1 MTLGQRIAAART
13 KAGLTQV
20 ELANKLSVSRQA
32 ITKWENDRGIPDI
45 ENLKALATLFGVS
58 LDYLL
63 ATSGEFSPKVWT
75 EPIDITRYTK
85 SGSQRSRFDAAV
97 RSKYP
102 EAEII
107 YPLVR
112 RRKLTVWESIVDFV
126 VQPGVLGVADSLKD
140 RSAYYVVNL
149 GDRDLL
155 VNVTKEF
162 IESKDLVNRFTERKK
177 VIGENRFIKSTYT
190 I

>member
-1 MTLGQRIAAART
+1 M
-13 KAGLTQV
+13 
-20 ELANKLSVSRQA
+20 
-32 ITKWENDRGIPDI
+32 
-45 ENLKALATLFGVS
+45 
-58 LDYLL
+58 
-63 ATSGEFSPKVWT
+63 
-75 EPIDITRYTK
+75 
-85 SGSQRSRFDAAV
+85 